1 MSPSAAL
8 WGGAHEDS
16 SGVTGN
22 AGTDGGD
29 NKCGRCEVNKSGSG
43 ESRQYLRVACIVPK
57 DVHPLL
63 MPSQMVQQKTTVER
77 SAMDNMTA
85 VMI

>member
-1 MSPSAAL
+1 MVNAVDVKLIKVAMVVNC
-8 WGGAHEDS
+8 GAKYLQ
-16 SGVTGN
+16 
-22 AGTDGGD
+22 A
-29 NKCGRCEVNKSGSG
+29 
-43 ESRQYLRVACIVPK
+43 SRVVPK

-63 MPSQMVQQKTTVER
+63 VPSRMVQQKTTVER